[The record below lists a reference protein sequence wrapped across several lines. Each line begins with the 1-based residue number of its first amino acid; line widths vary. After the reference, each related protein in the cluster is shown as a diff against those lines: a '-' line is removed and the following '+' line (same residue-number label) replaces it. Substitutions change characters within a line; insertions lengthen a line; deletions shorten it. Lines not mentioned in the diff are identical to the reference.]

1 MWRNFVHNMKYLNAS
16 KKQSRDKLKLN
27 GSQLQLIKAK
37 ARRLTTLISR
47 YKQAY
52 TIQGALLQLSE
63 LASTISDMREFYP
76 AIHKMVSELLHAE
89 NFYVVLYDT
98 STEQYQLQ
106 YFSDEKD
113 QQYIKQVPSAAFS
126 SGLTGYVTK
135 TGKPLLCDKDQF
147 SAMIANGDIQ
157 AQGSECTHWMG
168 IPLRRE
174 DQLIG
179 VMAIQTYDSDY
190 RYGDE
195 ELAMFI
201 SIGGHT
207 VTALDRVK
215 SRELLELT
223 VQERTQQ
230 LQQINQS
237 LQKEIKERTNA
248 ERLQAALYEIS
259 ELTASSRDMQS
270 FYKAVHKVLSGLMSA
285 DNCYIALLNPDQTK
299 LTFPFYL
306 DQYSPPARE
315 RPISRGFT
323 EYVIRCA
330 EARLINTDAAEQL
343 ASEGEIRRG
352 MADPLQRARLS
363 SCWLGA
369 PLLIDQRVI
378 GVIAVQSYD
387 NAYDYTEQELNILRF
402 VSQHIGVAI
411 QRKLAAERQKQHQE
425 ELERKVFE
433 STRELRQTNLFL
445 RLQVEERKKAEQKLF
460 YEANHD
466 LLTGLANRQMFL
478 EQLKRQFALSKRQ
491 PEVGMAL
498 LFLDLDRFKLIN
510 DSLGHHIGDA
520 FLIETSKRIL
530 SAVREHDLAA
540 RLGGDEFVVLLQ
552 HVQGE
557 QDAEE
562 VAQRVIEKIREPYYL
577 EGQQVNS
584 GVSIGIA
591 LMQPEYSNGEQL
603 LRDADAAMY
612 HAKALGRGRYAIFQD
627 TMRDQMLR
635 ALGAD

>member
-1 MWRNFVHNMKYLNAS
+1 
-16 KKQSRDKLKLN
+16 LKLN
-27 GSQLQLIKAK
+27 GSQLQLFKAK
-37 ARRLTTLISR
+37 ARRLTTLIGR
-47 YKQAY
+47 YRQAY
-52 TIQGALLQLSE
+52 TIQGALLKLSE

-113 QQYIKQVPSAAFS
+113 QHYIKQVPSTAFS

-135 TGKPLLCDKDQF
+135 TGKPLLCDKEQF
-147 SAMIANGDIQ
+147 DAMVANGDIQ

-168 IPLRRE
+168 IPLWR
-174 DQLIG
+174 DSQLIG

-195 ELAMFI
+195 ELAMFL

-230 LQQINQS
+230 LQLINQS

-285 DNCYIALLNPDQTK
+285 DNCYIALLNSDQTK

-343 ASEGEIRRG
+343 AAEGEIRRG

-387 NAYDYTEQELNILRF
+387 NAYIYTEQELSILRF

-411 QRKLAAERQKQHQE
+411 QRKLAAEKQKQHQE

-478 EQLKRQFALSKRQ
+478 EQLKRQFAIYKRQ
-491 PEVGMAL
+491 PDIGMAL

-510 DSLGHHIGDA
+510 DTMGHHIGDA

-552 HVQGE
+552 NLQGE
-557 QDAEE
+557 HDAED
-562 VAQRVIEKIREPYYL
+562 VAQRIIEKVREPYYL

-591 LMQPEYSNGEQL
+591 LMQADYSNGEQL

-627 TMRDQMLR
+627 KMRDQMLR
-635 ALGAD
+635 ALGAE

>member
-1 MWRNFVHNMKYLNAS
+1 M
-16 KKQSRDKLKLN
+16 KLN

-37 ARRLTTLISR
+37 ARRLTTLIGR

-52 TIQGALLQLSE
+52 TIQGALLKLSE

-89 NFYVVLYDT
+89 NFYVVLYDMG
-98 STEQYQLQ
+98 TEQYQLQ

-113 QQYIKQVPSAAFS
+113 QQYIKQVPSTAFS

-135 TGKPLLCDKDQF
+135 TGKPLLCDKNQF
-147 SAMIANGDIQ
+147 NAMIANGDIR

-168 IPLRRE
+168 IPLWRDE
-174 DQLIG
+174 QLIG

-190 RYGDE
+190 RYGDQ
-195 ELAMFI
+195 ELAMFL

-230 LQQINQS
+230 LQLINQS

-259 ELTASSRDMQS
+259 ELTSSSRDMQS
-270 FYKAVHKVLSGLMSA
+270 FYKAVHKVLAGLMSA
-285 DNCYIALLNPDQTK
+285 DNCYIALLNSDQTK

-352 MADPLQRARLS
+352 MADPMQRARLS

-387 NAYDYTEQELNILRF
+387 NAYEYTEQELSILRF

-411 QRKLAAERQKQHQE
+411 QRKLAAEKQKQHQE

-466 LLTGLANRQMFL
+466 LLTSLANRQMFL
-478 EQLKRQFALSKRQ
+478 EQLKRQFALYKRQ

-510 DSLGHHIGDA
+510 DTLGHHIGDA

-552 HVQGE
+552 NLQGDH
-557 QDAEE
+557 DAEE
-562 VAQRVIEKIREPYYL
+562 VAQRIIDKVREPYYL

-591 LMQPEYSNGEQL
+591 LMQVDYSNGEQL

-627 TMRDQMLR
+627 KMRDQMLR

>member
-1 MWRNFVHNMKYLNAS
+1 M
-16 KKQSRDKLKLN
+16 KLN
-27 GSQLQLIKAK
+27 GSQLQLFKAK
-37 ARRLTTLISR
+37 ARRLTTLIGR
-47 YKQAY
+47 YRQAY
-52 TIQGALLQLSE
+52 TIQGALLKLSE

-89 NFYVVLYDT
+89 NFYVVLYDA

-113 QQYIKQVPSAAFS
+113 QQLIKQVPSTAFS

-135 TGKPLLCDKDQF
+135 TGKPLLCDKEQF
-147 SAMIANGDIQ
+147 NAMIARGDIQ

-168 IPLRRE
+168 IPLWR
-174 DQLIG
+174 DSQLIG

-195 ELAMFI
+195 ELAMFL

-230 LQQINQS
+230 LQLINQS

-285 DNCYIALLNPDQTK
+285 DNCYIALLNSDQTK

-343 ASEGEIRRG
+343 AAEGEIRRG

-387 NAYDYTEQELNILRF
+387 NAYEYTEQELSILRF

-411 QRKLAAERQKQHQE
+411 QRKLAAEKQKQHQE

-478 EQLKRQFALSKRQ
+478 EQLKRQFAIYKRQ
-491 PEVGMAL
+491 PDVGMAL

-510 DSLGHHIGDA
+510 DTLGHHIGDA

-552 HVQGE
+552 NLQGE
-557 QDAEE
+557 HDAED
-562 VAQRVIEKIREPYYL
+562 VAQRIIEKVREPYYL

-591 LMQPEYSNGEQL
+591 LMQADYSNGEQL

-627 TMRDQMLR
+627 KMRDQMLR
-635 ALGAD
+635 ALGAE

>member
-1 MWRNFVHNMKYLNAS
+1 M
-16 KKQSRDKLKLN
+16 KLN
-27 GSQLQLIKAK
+27 GSQLQLVKAK
-37 ARRLTTLISR
+37 ARRLTTLINK

-52 TIQGALLQLSE
+52 TVQGALLQLSE
-63 LASTISDMREFYP
+63 LASTISDMRDFYP
-76 AIHKMVSELLHAE
+76 AIHKMVSDLLHAE

-98 STEQYQLQ
+98 TTKQYQLQ

-113 QQYIKQVPSAAFS
+113 QQYIKQLPSTAFS
-126 SGLTGYVTK
+126 SGLTGFVTK
-135 TGKPLLCDKDQF
+135 TGKPLLCDQEQF
-147 SAMIANGDIQ
+147 NTMVNNGDIQ
-157 AQGSECTHWMG
+157 VQGSECTHWMG
-168 IPLRRE
+168 IPLWRD
-174 DQLIG
+174 DQFIG
-179 VMAIQTYDSDY
+179 VMAIQTYDSEY
-190 RYGDE
+190 RYGAE

-230 LQQINQS
+230 LQQINAS
-237 LQKEIKERTNA
+237 LQKEIKERINA

-285 DNCYIALLNPDQTK
+285 DNCYIALLNADQTK

-330 EARLINTDAAEQL
+330 EARLITSDSAEKLAA
-343 ASEGEIRRG
+343 EGEIRRG

-369 PLLIDQRVI
+369 PLMIDQRVI
-378 GVIAVQSYD
+378 GVIAVQAYD
-387 NAYDYTEQELNILRF
+387 NAYQFTEQELNVLRF

-411 QRKLAAERQKQHQE
+411 QRKLAAEKQKQHQE

-478 EQLKRQFALSKRQ
+478 EQLKRQFALHKRQ
-491 PEVGMAL
+491 PLDDMAI

-510 DSLGHHIGDA
+510 DTLGHHIGDA

-552 HVQGE
+552 NLQGE
-557 QDAEE
+557 YDAED
-562 VAQRVIEKIREPYYL
+562 VAQRIIEKVREPYYL

-591 LMQPEYSNGEQL
+591 RMHPDYGNGEQL

-612 HAKALGRGRYAIFQD
+612 HAKALGRGRYAIFQAS
-627 TMRDQMLR
+627 MRDQMLK
-635 ALGAD
+635 ALGGE

>member
-1 MWRNFVHNMKYLNAS
+1 M
-16 KKQSRDKLKLN
+16 KLN
-27 GSQLQLIKAK
+27 GSQLQLVKAK
-37 ARRLTTLISR
+37 ARRLTTLIGR
-47 YKQAY
+47 YRQAY
-52 TIQGALLQLSE
+52 TIQGALLKLSE

-113 QQYIKQVPSAAFS
+113 QQYIKQVPSTAFS

-147 SAMIANGDIQ
+147 DAMVANGDIR

-168 IPLRRE
+168 IPLWR
-174 DQLIG
+174 DSQLIG

-195 ELAMFI
+195 ELAMFL

-230 LQQINQS
+230 LQLINQS

-285 DNCYIALLNPDQTK
+285 DNCYIALLNSDQTK

-343 ASEGEIRRG
+343 AAEGEIRRG

-387 NAYDYTEQELNILRF
+387 NAYDYTEQELSILRF

-411 QRKLAAERQKQHQE
+411 QRKLAAEKQKQHQE

-478 EQLKRQFALSKRQ
+478 EQLKRQFAIYKRQ
-491 PEVGMAL
+491 PDIGMAL

-510 DSLGHHIGDA
+510 DTLGHHIGDA

-552 HVQGE
+552 NLQGE
-557 QDAEE
+557 HDAED
-562 VAQRVIEKIREPYYL
+562 VAQRIIEKVREPYYL

-584 GVSIGIA
+584 GVSVGIA
-591 LMQPEYSNGEQL
+591 LMQADYSNGEQL

-627 TMRDQMLR
+627 KMRDQMLR
-635 ALGAD
+635 ALGAE

>member
-1 MWRNFVHNMKYLNAS
+1 M
-16 KKQSRDKLKLN
+16 KLN

-52 TIQGALLQLSE
+52 IIQGALLKLSE

-98 STEQYQLQ
+98 SNEQYQLQ

-113 QQYIKQVPSAAFS
+113 QQYIKQVPSTAFS

-135 TGKPLLCDKDQF
+135 TGKPLLCDKDEF
-147 SAMIANGDIQ
+147 DAMVANGDIR

-168 IPLRRE
+168 IPLWRDE
-174 DQLIG
+174 QLIG

-195 ELAMFI
+195 ELAMFL

-230 LQQINQS
+230 LQLINKS

-270 FYKAVHKVLSGLMSA
+270 FYKAMHKVLSGLMSA
-285 DNCYIALLNPDQTK
+285 DNCYIALLNSDQTK

-343 ASEGEIRRG
+343 AAEGEIRRG
-352 MADPLQRARLS
+352 MANPMQRARLS

-387 NAYDYTEQELNILRF
+387 NAYDYTEQELSVLRF

-411 QRKLAAERQKQHQE
+411 QRKLAAEKQRQHQE

-466 LLTGLANRQMFL
+466 LLTSLANRQMFL
-478 EQLKRQFALSKRQ
+478 EQLKRQFALYKRQ

-510 DSLGHHIGDA
+510 DTLGHHIGDA

-552 HVQGE
+552 NLQGE
-557 QDAEE
+557 HDAED
-562 VAQRVIEKIREPYYL
+562 VAQRIIEKVREPYYL

-591 LMQPEYSNGEQL
+591 LMQAEYSNGEQL

-627 TMRDQMLR
+627 KMRDQMLR

>member
-1 MWRNFVHNMKYLNAS
+1 M
-16 KKQSRDKLKLN
+16 KLN
-27 GSQLQLIKAK
+27 GSQLQLFKAK
-37 ARRLTTLISR
+37 ARRLTTLIGR
-47 YKQAY
+47 YRQAY
-52 TIQGALLQLSE
+52 TIQGALLKLSE

-98 STEQYQLQ
+98 STTQYQLQ

-113 QQYIKQVPSAAFS
+113 QQYIKQVPSTAFS

-147 SAMIANGDIQ
+147 NAMIARGDIQ

-168 IPLRRE
+168 IPLWR
-174 DQLIG
+174 DSQLIG

-195 ELAMFI
+195 ELAMFL

-230 LQQINQS
+230 LQLINQS

-285 DNCYIALLNPDQTK
+285 DNCYIALLNADQTK

-343 ASEGEIRRG
+343 AAEGEIRRG

-369 PLLIDQRVI
+369 PLMIDQRVI

-387 NAYDYTEQELNILRF
+387 NAYEYTEQELSILRF

-411 QRKLAAERQKQHQE
+411 QRKLAAEKQKQHQE

-478 EQLKRQFALSKRQ
+478 EQLKRQFAIYKRQ
-491 PEVGMAL
+491 PDIGMAL

-510 DSLGHHIGDA
+510 DTLGHHIGDA

-552 HVQGE
+552 NLQGE
-557 QDAEE
+557 HDAED
-562 VAQRVIEKIREPYYL
+562 VSQRIIEKVREPYYL

-591 LMQPEYSNGEQL
+591 LMQSDYSNGEQL

-627 TMRDQMLR
+627 RMRDQMLR
-635 ALGAD
+635 ALGAE

>member
-1 MWRNFVHNMKYLNAS
+1 M
-16 KKQSRDKLKLN
+16 KLN

-63 LASTISDMREFYP
+63 LASTISDMRDFYP

-113 QQYIKQVPSAAFS
+113 QQYIKQVPSTAFS
-126 SGLTGYVTK
+126 SGLTGYVVK
-135 TGKPLLCDKDQF
+135 TRQPLLCDRDQF
-147 SAMIANGDIQ
+147 ITMIANGDIQ

-168 IPLRRE
+168 IPLWRDE
-174 DQLIG
+174 QLIG

-190 RYGDE
+190 RYGAE
-195 ELAMFI
+195 QLAMFI

-230 LQQINQS
+230 LQKINTS

-270 FYKAVHKVLSGLMSA
+270 FYKAMHKVLSGLMSA
-285 DNCYIALLNPDQTK
+285 DNCYIALLNADQTK

-306 DQYSPPARE
+306 DQFSPPARE

-330 EARLINTDAAEQL
+330 EARLINSEAAEQL
-343 ASEGEIRRG
+343 AAEGEIRRG

-378 GVIAVQSYD
+378 GVIAVQAYN
-387 NAYDYTEQELNILRF
+387 NAYQYTEQELSILRF

-411 QRKLAAERQKQHQE
+411 QRKLAAEKQKQHQE

-478 EQLKRQFALSKRQ
+478 EQLKRQFALHKRQ
-491 PEVGMAL
+491 PIEGMAM

-510 DSLGHHIGDA
+510 DTLGHHIGDA
-520 FLIETSKRIL
+520 FLVETSKRIL

-552 HVQGE
+552 NLQGE
-557 QDAEE
+557 HDAEE
-562 VAQRVIEKIREPYYL
+562 VAQRIIEKVREPYYL
-577 EGQQVNS
+577 ENQQVNS

-591 LMQPEYSNGEQL
+591 LMQPDYNNGEQL

-627 TMRDQMLR
+627 SMRDQMLK
-635 ALGAD
+635 ALGAE

>member
-1 MWRNFVHNMKYLNAS
+1 
-16 KKQSRDKLKLN
+16 LKLN

-37 ARRLTTLISR
+37 ARRLTTLIGR

-52 TIQGALLQLSE
+52 TIQGALLKLSE

-89 NFYVVLYDT
+89 NFYVVLYEMG
-98 STEQYQLQ
+98 TEQYQLQ

-113 QQYIKQVPSAAFS
+113 QQYIKQVPSTAFS

-135 TGKPLLCDKDQF
+135 TGKPLLCDKNQF
-147 SAMIANGDIQ
+147 NAMIANGDIR

-168 IPLRRE
+168 IPLWRDE
-174 DQLIG
+174 QLIG

-190 RYGDE
+190 RYGDQ
-195 ELAMFI
+195 ELAMFL

-230 LQQINQS
+230 LQLINQS

-259 ELTASSRDMQS
+259 ELTSSSRDMQS
-270 FYKAVHKVLSGLMSA
+270 FYKAVHKVLAGLMSA
-285 DNCYIALLNPDQTK
+285 DNCYIALLNSDQTK

-352 MADPLQRARLS
+352 MADPMQRARLS

-387 NAYDYTEQELNILRF
+387 NAYEYTEQELSILRF

-411 QRKLAAERQKQHQE
+411 QRKLAAEKQKQHQE

-466 LLTGLANRQMFL
+466 LLTSLANRQMFL
-478 EQLKRQFALSKRQ
+478 EQLKRQFALYKRQ

-510 DSLGHHIGDA
+510 DTLGHHIGDA

-552 HVQGE
+552 NLQGDH
-557 QDAEE
+557 DAEE
-562 VAQRVIEKIREPYYL
+562 VAQRIIDKIREPYYL

-591 LMQPEYSNGEQL
+591 LMQVDYSNGEQL

-627 TMRDQMLR
+627 KMRDQMLR

>member
-1 MWRNFVHNMKYLNAS
+1 
-16 KKQSRDKLKLN
+16 LKLN
-27 GSQLQLIKAK
+27 GSQLQLFKAK
-37 ARRLTTLISR
+37 ARRLTTLIGR
-47 YKQAY
+47 YRQAY
-52 TIQGALLQLSE
+52 TIQGALLKLSE

-113 QQYIKQVPSAAFS
+113 QHYIKQVPSTAFS

-135 TGKPLLCDKDQF
+135 TGKPLLCDKEQF
-147 SAMIANGDIQ
+147 DAMVANGDIQ

-168 IPLRRE
+168 IPLWR
-174 DQLIG
+174 DSQLIG

-195 ELAMFI
+195 ELAMFL
-201 SIGGHT
+201 SLGGHT

-230 LQQINQS
+230 LQLINQS

-285 DNCYIALLNPDQTK
+285 DNCYIALLNSDQTK

-343 ASEGEIRRG
+343 AAEGEIRRG

-387 NAYDYTEQELNILRF
+387 NAYIYTEQELSILRF

-411 QRKLAAERQKQHQE
+411 QRKLAAEKQKQHQE

-478 EQLKRQFALSKRQ
+478 EQLKRQFAIYKRQ
-491 PEVGMAL
+491 PDIGMAL

-510 DSLGHHIGDA
+510 DTMGHHIGDA

-552 HVQGE
+552 NLQGE
-557 QDAEE
+557 HDAED
-562 VAQRVIEKIREPYYL
+562 VAQRIIEKVREPYYL

-591 LMQPEYSNGEQL
+591 LMQADYSNGEQL

-627 TMRDQMLR
+627 KMRDQMLR
-635 ALGAD
+635 ALGAE

>member
-1 MWRNFVHNMKYLNAS
+1 M
-16 KKQSRDKLKLN
+16 KLN

-37 ARRLTTLISR
+37 ARRLTTLIGR

-52 TIQGALLQLSE
+52 TIQGALLKLSE

-89 NFYVVLYDT
+89 NFYVVLYEMG
-98 STEQYQLQ
+98 TEQYQLQ

-113 QQYIKQVPSAAFS
+113 QQYIKQVPSTAFS

-135 TGKPLLCDKDQF
+135 TGKPLLCDKNQF
-147 SAMIANGDIQ
+147 NAMIANGDIR

-168 IPLRRE
+168 IPLWRDE
-174 DQLIG
+174 QLIG

-190 RYGDE
+190 RYGDQ
-195 ELAMFI
+195 ELAMFL

-230 LQQINQS
+230 LQLINQS

-259 ELTASSRDMQS
+259 ELTSSSRDMQS
-270 FYKAVHKVLSGLMSA
+270 FYKAVHKVLAGLMSA
-285 DNCYIALLNPDQTK
+285 DNCYIALLNSDQTK

-352 MADPLQRARLS
+352 MADPMQRARLS

-387 NAYDYTEQELNILRF
+387 NAYEYTEQELSILRF

-411 QRKLAAERQKQHQE
+411 QRKLAAEKQKQHQE

-466 LLTGLANRQMFL
+466 LLTSLANRQMFL
-478 EQLKRQFALSKRQ
+478 EQLKRQFALYKRQ

-510 DSLGHHIGDA
+510 DTLGHHIGDA

-552 HVQGE
+552 NLQGDH
-557 QDAEE
+557 DAEE
-562 VAQRVIEKIREPYYL
+562 VAQRIIDKIREPYYL

-584 GVSIGIA
+584 GQVD
-591 LMQPEYSNGEQL
+591 YSNGEQL

-627 TMRDQMLR
+627 KMRDQMLR

>member
-1 MWRNFVHNMKYLNAS
+1 M
-16 KKQSRDKLKLN
+16 KLN

-37 ARRLTTLISR
+37 ARRLTTLIGR

-52 TIQGALLQLSE
+52 TIQGALLKLSE

-89 NFYVVLYDT
+89 NFYVVLYEMG
-98 STEQYQLQ
+98 TEQYQLQ

-113 QQYIKQVPSAAFS
+113 QQYIKQVPSTAFS

-135 TGKPLLCDKDQF
+135 TGKPLLCDKNQF
-147 SAMIANGDIQ
+147 NAMIANGDIR

-168 IPLRRE
+168 IPLWRDE
-174 DQLIG
+174 QLIG

-190 RYGDE
+190 RYGDQ
-195 ELAMFI
+195 ELAMFL

-230 LQQINQS
+230 LQLINQS

-259 ELTASSRDMQS
+259 ELTSSSRDMQS
-270 FYKAVHKVLSGLMSA
+270 FYKAVHKVLAGLMSA
-285 DNCYIALLNPDQTK
+285 DNCYIALLNSDQTK

-352 MADPLQRARLS
+352 MADPMQRARLS

-387 NAYDYTEQELNILRF
+387 NAYEYTEQELSILRF

-411 QRKLAAERQKQHQE
+411 QRKLAAEKQKQHQE

-466 LLTGLANRQMFL
+466 LLTSLANRQMFL
-478 EQLKRQFALSKRQ
+478 EQLKRQFALYKRQ

-510 DSLGHHIGDA
+510 DTLGHHIGDA

-552 HVQGE
+552 NLQGDH
-557 QDAEE
+557 DAEE
-562 VAQRVIEKIREPYYL
+562 VAQRIIDKIREPYYL

-591 LMQPEYSNGEQL
+591 LMQVDYSNGEQL

-627 TMRDQMLR
+627 KMRDQMLR

>member
-1 MWRNFVHNMKYLNAS
+1 M
-16 KKQSRDKLKLN
+16 KLN

-52 TIQGALLQLSE
+52 IIQGALLKLSE

-89 NFYVVLYDT
+89 NFYVVLDDT
-98 STEQYQLQ
+98 SNEQYQLQ

-113 QQYIKQVPSAAFS
+113 QQYIKQVPSTAFS

-135 TGKPLLCDKDQF
+135 TGKPLLCDKDEF
-147 SAMIANGDIQ
+147 HAMVANGDIR

-168 IPLRRE
+168 IPLWRDE
-174 DQLIG
+174 QLIG

-195 ELAMFI
+195 ELAMFL

-230 LQQINQS
+230 LQLINKS

-270 FYKAVHKVLSGLMSA
+270 FYKAMHKVLSGLMSA
-285 DNCYIALLNPDQTK
+285 DNCYIALLNSDQTK

-343 ASEGEIRRG
+343 AAEGEIRRG
-352 MADPLQRARLS
+352 MANPMQRARLS

-387 NAYDYTEQELNILRF
+387 NAYDYTEQELSVLRF

-411 QRKLAAERQKQHQE
+411 QRKLAAEKQRQHQE

-466 LLTGLANRQMFL
+466 LLTSLANRQMFL
-478 EQLKRQFALSKRQ
+478 EQLKRQFALYKRQ

-510 DSLGHHIGDA
+510 DTLGHHIGDA

-552 HVQGE
+552 NLQGE
-557 QDAEE
+557 HDAED
-562 VAQRVIEKIREPYYL
+562 VAQRIIEKVREPYYL

-591 LMQPEYSNGEQL
+591 LMQAEYSNGEQL

-627 TMRDQMLR
+627 KMRDQMLR

>member
-1 MWRNFVHNMKYLNAS
+1 M
-16 KKQSRDKLKLN
+16 KLK
-27 GSQLQLIKAK
+27 GSQLQLFKAK
-37 ARRLTTLISR
+37 ARRLTTLVSR

-52 TIQGALLQLSE
+52 TIQGALLKLSE

-98 STEQYQLQ
+98 STKQYQLQ

-113 QQYIKQVPSAAFS
+113 QQYIKQVPSTAFS

-135 TGKPLLCDKDQF
+135 TGKPLLCDRDQF
-147 SAMIANGDIQ
+147 NAMIANGDIQ
-157 AQGSECTHWMG
+157 AQGSQSTHWMG
-168 IPLRRE
+168 IPLWRNE
-174 DQLIG
+174 QLIG

-195 ELAMFI
+195 ELAMFL

-230 LQQINQS
+230 LQLINQS

-285 DNCYIALLNPDQTK
+285 DNCYIALLNADQTK

-323 EYVIRCA
+323 EYVIRCG
-330 EARLINTDAAEQL
+330 EARLINSEAAEQL
-343 ASEGEIRRG
+343 ATEGEIRRG
-352 MADPLQRARLS
+352 MADPLQRGRLS

-369 PLLIDQRVI
+369 PLMIDQRVI
-378 GVIAVQSYD
+378 GVLAVQSYD
-387 NAYDYTEQELNILRF
+387 NAYDYTEQELSILRF

-411 QRKLAAERQKQHQE
+411 QRKLAAEKQRQHQE

-478 EQLKRQFALSKRQ
+478 EQLKRQFAIYKRQ
-491 PEVGMAL
+491 PDVGMAL

-510 DSLGHHIGDA
+510 DTLGHHIGDA

-552 HVQGE
+552 NLQGE
-557 QDAEE
+557 HDAED
-562 VAQRVIEKIREPYYL
+562 VAQRIIEKMRETFYL
-577 EGQQVNS
+577 DGQQINS

-591 LMQPEYSNGEQL
+591 LMLSEYGNGEQL

-627 TMRDQMLR
+627 KMRDQMLR
-635 ALGAD
+635 ALGAE

>member
-1 MWRNFVHNMKYLNAS
+1 
-16 KKQSRDKLKLN
+16 LKLN

-52 TIQGALLQLSE
+52 IIQGALLKLSE

-98 STEQYQLQ
+98 SNEQYQLQ

-113 QQYIKQVPSAAFS
+113 QQYIKQVPSTAFS

-135 TGKPLLCDKDQF
+135 TGKPLLCDKDEF
-147 SAMIANGDIQ
+147 DAMVANGDIR

-168 IPLRRE
+168 IPLWRDE
-174 DQLIG
+174 QLIG

-195 ELAMFI
+195 ELAMFL

-230 LQQINQS
+230 LQLINKS

-270 FYKAVHKVLSGLMSA
+270 FYKAMHKVLSGLMSA
-285 DNCYIALLNPDQTK
+285 DNCYIALLNSDQTK

-343 ASEGEIRRG
+343 AAEGEIRRG
-352 MADPLQRARLS
+352 MANPMQRARLS

-387 NAYDYTEQELNILRF
+387 NAYDYTEQELSVLRF

-411 QRKLAAERQKQHQE
+411 QRKLAAEKQRQHQE

-466 LLTGLANRQMFL
+466 LLTSLANRQMFL
-478 EQLKRQFALSKRQ
+478 EQLKRQFALYKRQ

-510 DSLGHHIGDA
+510 DTLGHHIGDA

-552 HVQGE
+552 NLQGE
-557 QDAEE
+557 HDAED
-562 VAQRVIEKIREPYYL
+562 VAQRIIEKVREPYYL

-591 LMQPEYSNGEQL
+591 LMQAEYSNGEQL

-627 TMRDQMLR
+627 KMRDQMLR

>member
-1 MWRNFVHNMKYLNAS
+1 M
-16 KKQSRDKLKLN
+16 KLN

-52 TIQGALLQLSE
+52 TIQGALLKLSE

-89 NFYVVLYDT
+89 NFYVVLYDGT
-98 STEQYQLQ
+98 TEQYSLQ

-113 QQYIKQVPSAAFS
+113 QQIIKQVPSSSFS

-135 TGKPLLCDKDQF
+135 TRQPLLCDNKQF
-147 SAMIANGDIQ
+147 NAMLANGDIQ

-168 IPLRRE
+168 IPLWRDE
-174 DQLIG
+174 QLIG

-195 ELAMFI
+195 ELAMFL

-230 LQQINQS
+230 LQLINQS

-270 FYKAVHKVLSGLMSA
+270 FYKAMHKVLAGLMSA
-285 DNCYIALLNPDQTK
+285 DNCYIALLNSDQTK

-352 MADPLQRARLS
+352 MADPMQRARLS

-387 NAYDYTEQELNILRF
+387 NAYEYTEQELNILRF

-411 QRKLAAERQKQHQE
+411 QRKLAAEKQKQHQE

-478 EQLKRQFALSKRQ
+478 EQLKRQFALYKRQ

-510 DSLGHHIGDA
+510 DTLGHHIGDA

-552 HVQGE
+552 NLQGE
-557 QDAEE
+557 HDAEDI
-562 VAQRVIEKIREPYYL
+562 AQRIIEKVREPYYL

-591 LMQPEYSNGEQL
+591 LMQAEYGNGEQL

-627 TMRDQMLR
+627 KMRDQMLR
-635 ALGAD
+635 ALGAE

>member
-1 MWRNFVHNMKYLNAS
+1 
-16 KKQSRDKLKLN
+16 LKLN
-27 GSQLQLIKAK
+27 GSQLQLFKAK
-37 ARRLTTLISR
+37 ARRLTTLIGR
-47 YKQAY
+47 YRQAY
-52 TIQGALLQLSE
+52 TIQGALLKLSE

-113 QQYIKQVPSAAFS
+113 QHYIKQVPSTAFS

-135 TGKPLLCDKDQF
+135 TGKPLLCDKEQF
-147 SAMIANGDIQ
+147 DAMVANGDIQ

-168 IPLRRE
+168 IPLWR
-174 DQLIG
+174 DSQLIG

-195 ELAMFI
+195 ELAMFL

-230 LQQINQS
+230 LQLINQS

-285 DNCYIALLNPDQTK
+285 DNCYIALLNSDQTK

-343 ASEGEIRRG
+343 AAEGEIRRG

-387 NAYDYTEQELNILRF
+387 NAYIYTEQELSILRF

-411 QRKLAAERQKQHQE
+411 QRKLAAEKQKQHQE

-478 EQLKRQFALSKRQ
+478 EQLKRQFAIYKRQ
-491 PEVGMAL
+491 PDIGMAL

-510 DSLGHHIGDA
+510 DTLGHHIGDA
-520 FLIETSKRIL
+520 FLVETSKRIL

-552 HVQGE
+552 NLQGE
-557 QDAEE
+557 YDAED
-562 VAQRVIEKIREPYYL
+562 VAQRIIEKVREPYYL

-591 LMQPEYSNGEQL
+591 LMQADYSNGEQL

-627 TMRDQMLR
+627 KMRDQMLR
-635 ALGAD
+635 ALGAE